1 LAGVDSDSSHLEE
14 ARQAAERMIRDGKRA
29 SEVLSRLRN
38 FFKASGGEETALE
51 INEVVEGIVVL
62 VRHEIERN
70 QVSFRTDLSE
80 RLPTVQGD
88 CVQLQQVLLNL
99 LLNAADAL
107 AEVVDRP
114 RELTIATRHESRGVR
129 VEVKDNG
136 VGIEN
141 EKLESIFKPFYTTKT
156 DGMGM
161 GLSISRSIVE
171 NHGGQLF
178 AQPNNGPRT
187 TFCFTLT

>member
-1 LAGVDSDSSHLEE
+1 MRLE
-14 ARQAAERMIRDGKRA
+14 ASQRIKIPGTLTTSRA
-29 SEVLSRLRN
+29 DLYRRSRL
-38 FFKASGGEETALE
+38 G
-51 INEVVEGIVVL
+51 
-62 VRHEIERN
+62 
-70 QVSFRTDLSE
+70 
-80 RLPTVQGD
+80 
-88 CVQLQQVLLNL
+88 LQRDVLNL
-99 LLNAADAL
+99 ILNAADAL
-107 AEVVDRP
+107 ADVVDRP
-114 RELTIATRHESRGVR
+114 RELTIATRHESGGVR

-141 EKLESIFKPFYTTKT
+141 EKQESIFKPFYTTKT

-178 AQPNNGPRT
+178 AQPNNGPGT

>member
-1 LAGVDSDSSHLEE
+1 MRLE
-14 ARQAAERMIRDGKRA
+14 ASQRIKIPGTLTTSRA
-29 SEVLSRLRN
+29 DLYRRSRL
-38 FFKASGGEETALE
+38 G
-51 INEVVEGIVVL
+51 
-62 VRHEIERN
+62 
-70 QVSFRTDLSE
+70 
-80 RLPTVQGD
+80 
-88 CVQLQQVLLNL
+88 LQRDVLNL
-99 LLNAADAL
+99 ILNAADAL
-107 AEVVDRP
+107 ADVVDRP
-114 RELTIATRHESRGVR
+114 RELTIATRHESGGVR

-178 AQPNNGPRT
+178 AQPNNGPGT

>member
-1 LAGVDSDSSHLEE
+1 MLVQH
-14 ARQAAERMIRDGKRA
+14 
-29 SEVLSRLRN
+29 EV
-38 FFKASGGEETALE
+38 
-51 INEVVEGIVVL
+51 
-62 VRHEIERN
+62 ERN
-70 QVSFRTDLSE
+70 HVSFRTDLSE
-80 RLPTVQGD
+80 QLPTVQGD

-99 LLNAADAL
+99 ILNAADAL
-107 AEVVDRP
+107 ADVVDQP
-114 RELTIATRHESRGVR
+114 RELTIATRHESGGVR

-136 VGIEN
+136 VGIAN

-178 AQPNNGPRT
+178 AQPNNGPGT